1 MQISITR
8 VLIAALVSTGM
19 LRAEDA
25 QDRLQAAAVVL
36 QEIMATSD
44 RAIPQELLDKAE
56 CVVIIPG
63 MIKGAF
69 IIGANYGKGFMSCR
83 TGNVGWSAP
92 AAMRM
97 EGGSFGFQIGG
108 SSTDVI
114 MLVLNKSGAEKMLSS
129 KFTLGGDAS
138 VAAGPVGRTST
149 AETDAYMRAE
159 ILSWSRSRGAFAG
172 ISLKG
177 ATIRS
182 DTGANQELYGR
193 RYGTKAIVGGTV
205 EPVSAAQPLLD
216 TLNKYSSRKVAQFR
230 APTPLVPR

>member
-1 MQISITR
+1 MNTR
-8 VLIAALVSTGM
+8 FHRVAATALACAG
-19 LRAEDA
+19 LLHAETA
-25 QDRLQAAAVVL
+25 AERLQASAVVL

-83 TGNVGWSAP
+83 TGNAGWSAP

-114 MLVLNKSGAEKMLSS
+114 MLVLNKTGAEKMMSS
-129 KFTLGGDAS
+129 KFTLGADAS

-177 ATIRS
+177 ATVRPDS
-182 DTGANQELYGR
+182 SANQELYGKQHD
-193 RYGTKAIVGGTV
+193 TKAIVGGSV
-205 EPVSAAQPLLD
+205 KPVSAAKPLLS
-216 TLNKYSSRKVAQFR
+216 TLNKYSSRK
-230 APTPLVPR
+230 

>member
-1 MQISITR
+1 MHTR
-8 VLIAALVSTGM
+8 LNLVVVAAFSCTGL
-19 LRAEDA
+19 LRAESA
-25 QDRLQAAAVVL
+25 GERLQASAQVL

-83 TGNVGWSAP
+83 TGNAGWSAP

-114 MLVLNKSGAEKMLSS
+114 MLVLNKSGAEKMMSS
-129 KFTLGGDAS
+129 KFTLGADAS
-138 VAAGPVGRTST
+138 VAGGPVGRTST

-177 ATIRS
+177 ATVRPDS
-182 DTGANQELYGR
+182 GANQELYGKQ
-193 RYGTKAIVGGTV
+193 YGTKDIVDGKVGAV
-205 EPVSAAQPLLD
+205 AAAEPLLA
-216 TLNKYSSRKVAQFR
+216 TLNKYSSRK
-230 APTPLVPR
+230 